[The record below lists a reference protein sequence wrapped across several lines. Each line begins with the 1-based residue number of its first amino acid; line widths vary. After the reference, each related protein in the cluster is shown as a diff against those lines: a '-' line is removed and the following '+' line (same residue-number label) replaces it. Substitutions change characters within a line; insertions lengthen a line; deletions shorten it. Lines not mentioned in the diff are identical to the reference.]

1 MNTEQITK
9 LERSIQNMRDK
20 TSRIYFLVQDTQG
33 NAKASVS
40 YIYDMALSLKR
51 SGYNSIILH
60 EKNDYIGVSEWLGE
74 EYMDELPHKSIDG
87 QNLEVSPEDLI
98 VIPEIYGFI
107 MDQITKLP
115 CGKIVLSQSY
125 DYIFETLQPG
135 QTWSQLGFLKC
146 ITTSEKQKEY
156 IESVMRNVSVDVIE
170 PVISDKFKKSEH
182 PPKTIIA
189 IHTREHRDTI
199 NLVKT
204 FYTKYPQYRWITF
217 RDLRGLTMS
226 DFANGVKEAFVSVW
240 IDLTGSFGT
249 FPLESMKCGV
259 PTIGLVPN
267 MVPDWMNEDNGIWIN
282 NQNMTVDVVSDFIQ
296 NWLEDN
302 INPELYTN
310 MESSVSKFT
319 NKSDFESNTVSIF
332 DKMISTRMESF
343 SEQLNKLETIE

>member
-1 MNTEQITK
+1 MNTDQITK
-9 LERSIQNMRDK
+9 LERSIQNMVDK
-20 TSRIYFLVQDTQG
+20 LSRIYFLVQDTRG

-40 YIYDMALSLKR
+40 YIYDMALTLKR
-51 SGYNSIILH
+51 NGYNSIILH
-60 EKNDYIGVSEWLGE
+60 EKNDYMGVSDWLGE

-98 VIPEIYGFI
+98 IIPEIYGFI

-115 CGKIVLSQSY
+115 CGKIVISQSY

-146 ITTSEKQKEY
+146 ITTSEKQKDY

-170 PVISDKFKKSEH
+170 PVISDKFTKSEY
-182 PPKTIIA
+182 PAKTIVA

-217 RDLRGLTMS
+217 RDLRGLTVS
-226 DFANGVKEAFVSVW
+226 EFSNGIKEAFVSVW
-240 IDLTGSFGT
+240 IDQNSSFGT

-259 PTIGLVPN
+259 PVIGLVPN
-267 MVPDWMNEDNGIWIN
+267 MVPEWMNEDNGIWIN
-282 NQNMTVDVVSDFIQ
+282 NQNMVIDVISDFIQ

-302 INPELYTN
+302 INPELYTT
-310 MESSVSKFT
+310 MESSVSKVT
-319 NKSDFESNTVSIF
+319 NKSDFDNNVVSIF
-332 DKMISTRMESF
+332 GKMISTRIESF

>member
-1 MNTEQITK
+1 
-9 LERSIQNMRDK
+9 
-20 TSRIYFLVQDTQG
+20 
-33 NAKASVS
+33 
-40 YIYDMALSLKR
+40 MALTLKR
-51 SGYNSIILH
+51 NGYNSIILH
-60 EKNDYIGVSEWLGE
+60 EKNDYMGVSDWLGE

-98 VIPEIYGFI
+98 IIPEIYGFI

-115 CGKIVLSQSY
+115 CGKIVISQSY

-146 ITTSEKQKEY
+146 ITTSEKQKDY

-170 PVISDKFKKSEH
+170 PVISEKFNKSEY
-182 PPKTIIA
+182 PAKTIIA

-217 RDLRGLTMS
+217 RDLRGLTVS
-226 DFANGVKEAFVSVW
+226 EFSNGIKEAFVSVW
-240 IDLTGSFGT
+240 IDQNSSFGT

-259 PTIGLVPN
+259 PVIGLVPN
-267 MVPDWMNEDNGIWIN
+267 MVPEWMNEDNGIWIN
-282 NQNMTVDVVSDFIQ
+282 NQNMVIDVISDFIQ

-302 INPELYTN
+302 INPELYTT
-310 MESSVSKFT
+310 MESSVSKVT
-319 NKSDFESNTVSIF
+319 NKSDFDNNVVSIF
-332 DKMISTRMESF
+332 GKMISTRIESF

>member
-1 MNTEQITK
+1 MNSEQITK
-9 LERSIQNMRDK
+9 LEKSIQNMRDK
-20 TSRIYFLVQDTQG
+20 VCRIYFLVQDTKG

-40 YIYDMALSLKR
+40 YIYDMALTLKR
-51 SGYNSIILH
+51 NGYNSIILH
-60 EKNDYIGVSEWLGE
+60 EKNDYEGVSEWLGE
-74 EYMDELPHKSIDG
+74 EYMEELTHRSIDG
-87 QNLEVSPEDLI
+87 QNLEISPEDLI
-98 VIPEIYGFI
+98 IIPEIYGFI

-115 CGKIVLSQSY
+115 CGKIVISQSY

-146 ITTSEKQKEY
+146 ITTSEKQKDY

-170 PVISDKFKKSEH
+170 PIISEKFYKSEF
-182 PPKTIIA
+182 PSKTIVS

-199 NLVKT
+199 NLVKA

-217 RDLRGLTMS
+217 RDLRGLTTS
-226 DFANGVKEAFVSVW
+226 DFANGIKESFVSVW
-240 IDLTGSFGT
+240 IDEISSFGT

-282 NQNMTVDVVSDFIQ
+282 NKNMIIDVISDFVQ

-319 NKSDFESNTVSIF
+319 NRSEFDDKVLSIF
-332 DKMISTRMESF
+332 DKMIFTRIESF

>member
-20 TSRIYFLVQDTQG
+20 TSRIYFLVQDTKG

-204 FYTKYPQYRWITF
+204 FYTKYPQYRWF
-217 RDLRGLTMS
+217 
-226 DFANGVKEAFVSVW
+226 NYV
-240 IDLTGSFGT
+240 
-249 FPLESMKCGV
+249 
-259 PTIGLVPN
+259 
-267 MVPDWMNEDNGIWIN
+267 
-282 NQNMTVDVVSDFIQ
+282 
-296 NWLEDN
+296 
-302 INPELYTN
+302 
-310 MESSVSKFT
+310 
-319 NKSDFESNTVSIF
+319 
-332 DKMISTRMESF
+332 
-343 SEQLNKLETIE
+343 

>member
-9 LERSIQNMRDK
+9 LEKSIQNMVDK
-20 TSRIYFLVQDTQG
+20 LSRIYFLVQDTRG

-40 YIYDMALSLKR
+40 YIYDMALTLKR
-51 SGYNSIILH
+51 NGYNSIILH
-60 EKNDYIGVSEWLGE
+60 EKNDYMGVSDWLGE

-98 VIPEIYGFI
+98 IIPEIYGFI

-115 CGKIVLSQSY
+115 CGKIVISQSY

-135 QTWSQLGFLKC
+135 QTWPQLGFLKC
-146 ITTSEKQKEY
+146 ITTSEKQKDY

-170 PVISDKFKKSEH
+170 PVISDKFNKSEY
-182 PPKTIIA
+182 PAKTIIA

-217 RDLRGLTMS
+217 RDLRGLTVS
-226 DFANGVKEAFVSVW
+226 EFSNGIKEAFVSVW
-240 IDLTGSFGT
+240 IDQNSSFGT

-259 PTIGLVPN
+259 PVIGLVPN
-267 MVPDWMNEDNGIWIN
+267 MVPEWMNEDNGIWIN
-282 NQNMTVDVVSDFIQ
+282 NQNMVVDVISDFIQ

-302 INPELYTN
+302 INPELYTT
-310 MESSVSKFT
+310 MESSVSKVT
-319 NKSDFESNTVSIF
+319 NKSDFDNNVVSIF
-332 DKMISTRMESF
+332 DKMILTRIESF

>member
-1 MNTEQITK
+1 MNTEQIAK
-9 LERSIQNMRDK
+9 LEKSIQNMVDK
-20 TSRIYFLVQDTQG
+20 LSRIYFLVQDTRG

-40 YIYDMALSLKR
+40 YIYDMALTLKR
-51 SGYNSIILH
+51 NGYNSIILH
-60 EKNDYIGVSEWLGE
+60 EKNDYMGVSDWLGE

-98 VIPEIYGFI
+98 IIPEIYGFI

-115 CGKIVLSQSY
+115 CGKIVISQSY

-146 ITTSEKQKEY
+146 ITTSEKQKDY
-156 IESVMRNVSVDVIE
+156 IESVMRNVSIDVIE
-170 PVISDKFKKSEH
+170 PTISEKFTKSEY
-182 PPKTIIA
+182 PAKTIVA

-217 RDLRGLTMS
+217 RDLRGLTVS
-226 DFANGVKEAFVSVW
+226 EFSNGIKEAFVSVW
-240 IDLTGSFGT
+240 IDQNSSFGT

-259 PTIGLVPN
+259 PVIGLVPN
-267 MVPDWMNEDNGIWIN
+267 MVPEWMNEDNGIWIN
-282 NQNMTVDVVSDFIQ
+282 NQNMVVDVISDFIQ

-302 INPELYTN
+302 INPELYTT

-319 NKSDFESNTVSIF
+319 NKSDFDNNVVSTF
-332 DKMISTRMESF
+332 SKMISTRIESF